1 MAMTKDR
8 PKVEPREFQLK
19 VFNDHQEKENKGRKA
34 EKKSLRRTAQK
45 ANPFYRVE
53 TVKNELAFCP
63 KVVLLVVKQEGKVL
77 N

>member
-34 EKKSLRRTAQK
+34 EKKSLRRTAK
-45 ANPFYRVE
+45 KLTRI
-53 TVKNELAFCP
+53 KR
-63 KVVLLVVKQEGKVL
+63 
-77 N
+77 